1 MNTVRRGLLLVPL
14 TVAAV
19 LGASVP
25 AWAAFGEPVTIP
37 TRVTTITV
45 AAPATVTV
53 TDSCTTT
60 TTTTT
65 KTVSTNPGTGVQTT
79 TYYNSTTSY
88 ATSSSNVQGTTS
100 SSVPG
105 PGPLEVT
112 TTTTTKNTDL
122 TVTAS
127 WTASGS
133 RGVNGYLVKAHL
145 NDGTA
150 YTMAQTAAGTLT
162 ASSTADADNLAY
174 QPRLSVTT
182 LTSYGWTTQSALTGY
197 LSC

>member
-1 MNTVRRGLLLVPL
+1 MFTIRRMATVVGL
-14 TVAAV
+14 TAAV
-19 LGASVP
+19 VTTASVP
-25 AWAAFGEPVTIP
+25 AWAAYADSATVST
-37 TRVTTITV
+37 TLVTTTV
-45 AAPATVTV
+45 AAPASVTV
-53 TDSCTTT
+53 DDTCTTAT
-60 TTTTT
+60 TVVRR
-65 KTVSTNPGTGVQTT
+65 TVYTNPGTGEQIQTA
-79 TYYNSTTSY
+79 YSSTTSY
-88 ATSSSNVQGTTS
+88 ATSSTNVQGTTTN
-100 SSVPG
+100 SVPG

-150 YTMAQTAAGTLT
+150 YTMAQTAAGTLS

-182 LTSYGWTTQSALTGY
+182 LTSYGWSTQSALTGY
-197 LSC
+197 VSC